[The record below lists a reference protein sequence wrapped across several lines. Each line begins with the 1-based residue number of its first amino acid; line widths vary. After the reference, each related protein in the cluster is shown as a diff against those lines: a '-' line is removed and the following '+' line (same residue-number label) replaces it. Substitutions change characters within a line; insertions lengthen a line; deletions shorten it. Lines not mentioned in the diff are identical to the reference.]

1 MATTKNAKMKSKSAL
16 NLKQRPRRNRQSA
29 FVRDL
34 VRESKVSVEDLIWPV
49 FVKEGI
55 TKREEIKTMPGVF
68 RLSEKELIQEARE
81 AVKLGIRAI
90 ALFPAID
97 PKKKDPHGS
106 ESLNKNSLVPRSIRA
121 LKSALPNLVIIADVA
136 LDPFSS
142 DGHDGLVVDGEI
154 INDESVE
161 VLANMALVFAEA
173 GADYVAPSDM
183 MDGRIGAIREAL
195 DRDGFTKT
203 GILSYCAK
211 YASSFYGP
219 FRDALDSAPKSGDKK
234 TYQMDPANAREALR
248 EAALDIRE
256 GADILMVKPGMPY
269 LDILYRLREKVSLP
283 LAVYQVSGEYA
294 MICAASDRGMIDR
307 RRAIEESLLSFKR
320 AGADMILTYF
330 AKEWAGF

>member
-1 MATTKNAKMKSKSAL
+1 M
-16 NLKQRPRRNRQSA
+16 KQRPRRNRKSA

-55 TKREEIKTMPGVF
+55 QKREEIKSMPGVF
-68 RLSEKELIQEARE
+68 RLSEKELVQEAKE
-81 AVKLGIRAI
+81 AHKLGIRAV

-97 PKKKDPHGS
+97 PNKKDPIGS
-106 ESLNKNSLVPRSIRA
+106 ESLNKNSLVPRAVRA
-121 LKSALPNLVIIADVA
+121 LKSAIPDLVVITDVA

-142 DGHDGLVVDGEI
+142 DGHDGIVRDGEI
-154 INDESVE
+154 VNDESVE
-161 VLANMALVFAEA
+161 LLAQMAVVHAEA
-173 GADYVAPSDM
+173 GADFVAPSDM
-183 MDGRIGAIREAL
+183 MDGRVGAIREAL
-195 DRDGFTKT
+195 DQSGHSKV

-248 EAALDIRE
+248 EAALDVRE

-269 LDILYRLREKVSLP
+269 LDVLYRLREKVSLP

-294 MICAASDRGMIDR
+294 MICAAAERGMIDR
-307 RRAIEESLLSFKR
+307 TRAIDESLVAFKR

-330 AKEWAGF
+330 AKEWATAHHAKR